1 MKKMLPLVLALS
13 LIGSSKLLSQVVV
26 NEANPTKIVCG
37 VTAHP
42 LLVVN
47 GFETDMESVSVDP
60 NNIETINVLKNRS
73 AVEKYGEKAKEGVIL
88 ITTKQGT
95 QFYTISDFVDPSKN
109 LNSSVKKV
117 QLNGKLLPDMKK
129 LLIDKTALPATVVSA
144 DGGTVSNCSIA
155 PEGILVIN
163 TKFAE
168 KK

>member
-1 MKKMLPLVLALS
+1 MKKILFLLIALS
-13 LIGSSKLLSQVVV
+13 LVGSSKLLSQVVV

-47 GFETDMESVSVDP
+47 GFETDME
-60 NNIETINVLKNRS
+60 
-73 AVEKYGEKAKEGVIL
+73 
-88 ITTKQGT
+88 
-95 QFYTISDFVDPSKN
+95 TISDFVDPSKN
-109 LNSSVKKV
+109 LNSTVKKV

-129 LLIDKTALPATVVSA
+129 LLIDKTALPATVLSA